1 MRPPRTIL
9 LTIAFFWAFPSWVFA
24 VESVRSDNGIV
35 PVIEIG
41 EREQIDGAFSLREAV
56 IIALKSNPELEV
68 ERESM
73 AATEFGV
80 ELARA
85 AFDPVFSASSRANYS
100 RQPQA
105 SSDLDG
111 AAQPESDAVDAT
123 LGLEKVFRSGGEI
136 GLNWQPLDRSSSNSS
151 FARLNPAYSSE
162 LGLEFRQ
169 PLLGGSGRE
178 NVIDEEL
185 ALVRVVSGR
194 FDVERVVIEVLE
206 RVETAYW
213 TAGAAEKALD
223 IRRQSLELAQ
233 VILEET
239 EARDSSKVEELE
251 ARSNVLES
259 EAEVF
264 EAEKLVADA
273 KDDLLR
279 QMGVL
284 GAVESGELRLDA
296 VRIPDDVRSL
306 IDPEASYSRVLEN
319 SPRIALQRG
328 RLDERELTNERARL
342 QLRPTLDVTAG
353 VGVLGRDGDF
363 SGSWSGV
370 GNQDGRAASAGLTFS
385 IPWGNR
391 AERARVAQAESELR
405 QERLRVHAER
415 MDIYAEVRAACRS
428 VEAALKRLESADARV
443 EVNEVRV
450 QEQLLRRKNGDGALR
465 DLLEAQADLDEA
477 RLARV
482 RTRVEVL
489 NTLAQLRALDGGLP
503 EALGVRFSK
512 VEIIDQERK

>member
-1 MRPPRTIL
+1 MPSRRTL
-9 LTIAFFWAFPSWVFA
+9 MPTIALIWALTSCVFA
-24 VESVRSDNGIV
+24 ADSEKSDDGIV
-35 PVIEIG
+35 PVIDIG
-41 EREQIDGAFSLREAV
+41 VREQIDGPFSLREAV

-85 AFDPVFSASSRANYS
+85 AFDPVFSASTRTNYS

-111 AAQPESDAVDAT
+111 AAQPESDAVDASI
-123 LGLEKVFRSGGEI
+123 GVEKPLRSGGTL
-136 GLNWQPLDRSSSNSS
+136 GLNWQPLDRSSTNSS
-151 FARLNPAYSSE
+151 FARLNPTYSSE

-194 FDVERVVIEVLE
+194 FDVVRVVIEVLE

-213 TAGAAEKALD
+213 TAGAAAKALE
-223 IRRQSLELAQ
+223 IRRQSLDLAR

-251 ARSNVLES
+251 ARSNVLQR
-259 EAEVF
+259 EAEMF

-273 KDDLLR
+273 KDELLR

-284 GAVESGELRLDA
+284 GAVESGNLQLDA
-296 VRIPDDVRSL
+296 VMIPDDVQSL

-328 RLDERELTNERARL
+328 RLDERELANERARL
-342 QLRPTLDVTAG
+342 QLRPSLDLTAG
-353 VGVLGRDGDF
+353 VGLLGRDGDF
-363 SGSWSGV
+363 SGSWRGV
-370 GNQDGRAASAGLTFS
+370 GNQDGRAASAGLALS

-391 AERARVAQAESELR
+391 AERARAAQAESELR

-415 MDIYAEVRAACRS
+415 MDIYAEVREACRS

-443 EVNEVRV
+443 EVDEART
-450 QEQLLRRKNGDGALR
+450 QEQLLRRKNGDGSLR
-465 DLLEAQADLDEA
+465 DLLEAQSDLDES

-503 EALGVRFSK
+503 EALGVRVSE
-512 VEIIDQERK
+512 VEIVDP

>member
-1 MRPPRTIL
+1 MPFPRKIL
-9 LTIAFFWAFPSWVFA
+9 PTIALIWALPTWVFA
-24 VESVRSDNGIV
+24 VDTVRSDDGIV
-35 PVIEIG
+35 PVIESG
-41 EREQIDGAFSLREAV
+41 QRERISGAFSLREAV
-56 IIALKSNPELEV
+56 MIALKSNPELEV

-73 AATEFGV
+73 AATQFGV
-80 ELARA
+80 DLARA
-85 AFDPVFSASSRANYS
+85 AFDPVFSGSTRANYS

-111 AAQPESDAVDAT
+111 AAQPESDSVDAS
-123 LGLEKVFRSGGEI
+123 LGVEKLFRSGGEL
-136 GLNWQPLDRSSSNSS
+136 GLNWQPLDRSATNSS
-151 FARLNPAYSSE
+151 FALLNPTYTSE
-162 LGLEFRQ
+162 LGLELRQ

-213 TAGAAEKALD
+213 TAGAAAKALE
-223 IRRQSLELAQ
+223 IRKQSLELAQ

-239 EARDSSKVEELE
+239 TARDSSKIEELE
-251 ARSNVLES
+251 ARSNLLAR
-259 EAEVF
+259 EAEIF

-273 KDDLLR
+273 RDELLR

-284 GAVESGELRLDA
+284 GAVESGELSIDA
-296 VRIPDDVRSL
+296 VMIPNDVQSL

-328 RLDERELTNERARL
+328 RLDERELANERARL
-342 QLRPTLDVTAG
+342 QLRPTLDLTAG

-363 SGSWSGV
+363 SGAWSGV
-370 GNQDGRAASAGLTFS
+370 GNQDGRVASAGLTFS

-391 AERARVAQAESELR
+391 AERARAAQAESELR

-415 MDIYAEVRAACRS
+415 MDIYAEVREACRA

-450 QEQLLRRKNGDGALR
+450 QEQLLRRKNGEGALR
-465 DLLEAQADLDEA
+465 DLLEAQADLDES

-482 RTRVEVL
+482 RTRVDVL
-489 NTLAQLRALDGGLP
+489 NTLARLRALDGGLP
-503 EALGVRFSK
+503 EALGVRISE
-512 VEIIDQERK
+512 VEMVDQ